1 MTGRRTASND
11 CPASRR
17 WASGNLCRF
26 TRRSSAHV
34 APKRHT
40 APRARLQAFSVIS
53 SEWRK
58 PPAGQVRERW
68 QDLWPFFAS
77 SLHQLRRGT
86 MKHTFTS
93 IAAAT
98 ALSVSALASA
108 APPDDAQAIRPLH
121 VHVPNA
127 ELVDLRKR
135 LAATRWPDR
144 ETVEDTSQGVQLAT
158 IQALVQY
165 WGTQY
170 DWRTVESELNSLPQF
185 TTKIHGPRRWQRV
198 RTGLRYAFRRSRVR
212 NFRSVRNRRRSDSR
226 SGSRSAPRPTHG
238 SRQSARGPVERSGLR
253 RGAGGALWLGQPDL
267 TCR

>member
-93 IAAAT
+93 IAVAT

-158 IQALVQY
+158 IQALVEY

-170 DWRTVESELNSLPQF
+170 DWRKVESELNSLPQF
-185 TTKIHGPRRWQRV
+185 TTKIDGVDIYFIHV
-198 RTGLRYAFRRSRVR
+198 RSRHPNALPVII
-212 NFRSVRNRRRSDSR
+212 
-226 SGSRSAPRPTHG
+226 THG
-238 SRQSARGPVERSGLR
+238 WPGSVIEQLKIIGPLTDPSAH
-253 RGAGGALWLGQPDL
+253 GGRAE
-267 TCR
+267 